1 MKCKPLSLISL
12 GMLLL
17 LSLSACNYPLTSAP
31 TPFEFPT
38 PNLTLTAVFSPPQVV
53 TATPTQP
60 ATSVPS
66 ATVQMVE
73 PSETVSPTSEPS
85 STATQVPP
93 TSTPVPTNT
102 PVSYVGPGQRGG
114 PSMTAGYLD
123 QPPTIDGSFDEWD
136 LDQNF
141 ADSVVAGASNWT
153 GDADLSARA
162 TWGWDSTNLYL
173 AARVKDDRY
182 VQNASGKNIFK
193 GDSVEILI
201 DTNVSGDFYLRDL
214 TADDFQL
221 GMSPGSG
228 APGNDPQAYLWYPNS
243 QAGER
248 QKVKIGAMKT
258 DDGYRIEAQI
268 PWSTFGITPVAGEH
282 FGFAFSVSDNDN
294 TSQNVQQSM
303 VSNVATRVLADPTTW
318 GDLTLSSTL
327 PQKRSG
333 PSVEAGYVTSAPTL
347 DGNLNDWSAAKY
359 AVSKVVYGAD
369 KWDDAADASGNVMFT
384 WDDSYL
390 YIGAQVVDNRYVQNA
405 SGENIFLG
413 DSLEIL
419 MDSNVAAD
427 YYVAGLSADDYQ
439 LGISPGNPS
448 PGLNTAAYLWFPK
461 SIAGGRSQVKISASS
476 SSDGYVVEAAVPWSV
491 FGISPEEGDH
501 YGFAFSISDNDNQD
515 KNTQQSMVSNDAR
528 RVLTDPTT
536 WGDLH
541 LSRP

>member
-1 MKCKPLSLISL
+1 MKRKPLSLISF

-31 TPFEFPT
+31 TPFVFPT

-66 ATVQMVE
+66 ATSQMVE
-73 PSETVSPTSEPS
+73 PSETASPTSEPS
-85 STATQVPP
+85 STATQIPP

-102 PVSYVGPGQRGG
+102 PVSYVGPGQRSG

-228 APGNDPQAYLWYPNS
+228 APGNDPQAYLWYPSS

-303 VSNVATRVLADPTTW
+303 VSNVATRVLTDPTTW
-318 GDLTLSSTL
+318 GDLTLSSTV

-333 PSVEAGYVTSAPTL
+333 PNVEAGYVTSAPTL

-369 KWDDAADASGNVMFT
+369 KWEDAADASGNVMLT
-384 WDDSYL
+384 WDETYL
-390 YIGAQVVDNRYVQNA
+390 YIGAQVVDTHYVQNA

-461 SIAGGRSQVKISASS
+461 SIAGGRSQVKVSASS

-515 KNTQQSMVSNDAR
+515 KNVQQSMVSNDAK

>member
-1 MKCKPLSLISL
+1 MKRKPLSLISF

-31 TPFEFPT
+31 TPFVFPT

-66 ATVQMVE
+66 ATAQMVE
-73 PSETVSPTSEPS
+73 PSETASPTSEPS
-85 STATQVPP
+85 STATQIPP

-102 PVSYVGPGQRGG
+102 PVSYVGPGQRSG

-228 APGNDPQAYLWYPNS
+228 APGNDPQAYLWYPSS

-268 PWSTFGITPVAGEH
+268 PWSTFGVTPVAGEH

-303 VSNVATRVLADPTTW
+303 VSNVATRVLTDPTTW
-318 GDLTLSSTL
+318 GDLTLSSTV

-333 PSVEAGYVTSAPTL
+333 PNVEAGYVTSAPTL

-369 KWDDAADASGNVMFT
+369 KWEDAADASGNVMLT
-384 WDDSYL
+384 WDETYL
-390 YIGAQVVDNRYVQNA
+390 YIGAQVVDNHYVQNA

-461 SIAGGRSQVKISASS
+461 SIAGGRSQVKVSASS

-515 KNTQQSMVSNDAR
+515 KNVQQSMVSNDAK